1 MQGWNMALKDASLRF
16 PDTAE
21 GIDSLIKQR
30 VQGSLK
36 VCSAPAMHACMP
48 GLAEQPQRHCRHRLL
63 QYPNLVDA

>member
-21 GIDSLIKQR
+21 GIDALIKQR

-36 VCSAPAMHACMP
+36 VGPAAAMP
-48 GLAEQPQRHCRHRLL
+48 
-63 QYPNLVDA
+63 